1 MKPTD
6 EDLARQEDD
15 LPAAAFAAEEKRDHH
30 DFGNWPEVAGL
41 AFTLFVTWLIF
52 AFTG

>member
-1 MKPTD
+1 MTRTD
-6 EDLARQEDD
+6 EDLTRQDEDIS
-15 LPAAAFAAEEKRDHH
+15 AKEFAAEEAVDRH
-30 DFGNWPEVAGL
+30 DFGNWPELGGL

>member
-1 MKPTD
+1 MSDENLTRQD
-6 EDLARQEDD
+6 EDISAPEY
-15 LPAAAFAAEEKRDHH
+15 AAEETRDHF

-41 AFTLFVTWLIF
+41 AFTIFVIWLTF